1 MNVAIV
7 GDVKGQLEQI
17 YDHISKYELK
27 EKVKIDLL
35 LCCGD
40 FQTPRNLNDFECL
53 VQPEK
58 YRSMGS
64 FYKYELFVSSFG

>member
-1 MNVAIV
+1 MNVVVV
-7 GDVKGQLEQI
+7 GDAKAELERI
-17 YDHISKYELK
+17 YDHILNHEQR

-40 FQTPRNLNDFECL
+40 FTTPRNLNDFEC
-53 VQPEK
+53 VVRPER

-64 FYKYELFVSSFG
+64 FYK